1 MLDAHPP
8 ERMKESMAA
17 IPMGRLG
24 RPEEVAA
31 LIGHLVSPEAGYTS
45 GAIINIAGGL

>member
-1 MLDAHPP
+1 
-8 ERMKESMAA
+8 MKDVINAV
-17 IPMGRLG
+17 PMGRLG

-45 GAIINIAGGL
+45 GAVINISGGL